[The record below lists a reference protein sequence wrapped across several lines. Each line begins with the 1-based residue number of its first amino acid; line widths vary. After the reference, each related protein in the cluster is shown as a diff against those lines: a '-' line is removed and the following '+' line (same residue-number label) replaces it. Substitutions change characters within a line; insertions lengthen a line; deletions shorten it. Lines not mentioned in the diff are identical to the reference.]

1 MEKDIPD
8 GFPSLT
14 DIETMINSGEARRI
28 KQTI

>member
-1 MEKDIPD
+1 MQKDIPD

-14 DIETMINSGEARRI
+14 DIETIIKLGEARRI